1 MILTYISSSAL
12 PEPKPPTP
20 PPNPC
25 VPSPC
30 GPYSEC
36 HVIGSQASCRCRDN
50 YVGVP
55 PQCRPECVVNTDCSP
70 PLACISEK
78 CRDPCPG
85 SCGLNAKCTVQ
96 NHIPICSCL
105 PDYTGDPFTQCTII
119 IAGECT
125 NILLVILTHEIC
137 WFISTKNLIFFS
149 STTT

>member
-1 MILTYISSSAL
+1 MFLFFFFTAL

-36 HVIGSQASCRCRDN
+36 HVIGSQASCRCREN
-50 YVGVP
+50 YIGVP
-55 PQCRPECVVNTDCSP
+55 PQCRPECVVNTDCP
-70 PLACISEK
+70 PTLACISEK

-96 NHIPICSCL
+96 NHIPTCSCL

-119 IAGECT
+119 IAG
-125 NILLVILTHEIC
+125 
-137 WFISTKNLIFFS
+137 KNFF
-149 STTT
+149 